1 MLFIKFI
8 ILLIIFAV
16 VTVVI
21 SILLLLFKLKRAVK
35 RFSGEDFSQANTSRS
50 GSFNGSAGGTD
61 NYGNAAADEKIYNGR
76 NPQNAQRKI
85 IPKDEGEYIDFEEVK
100 E

>member
-16 VTVVI
+16 ATVVI

-35 RFSGEDFSQANTSRS
+35 RFSGEDFS
-50 GSFNGSAGGTD
+50 
-61 NYGNAAADEKIYNGR
+61 
-76 NPQNAQRKI
+76 
-85 IPKDEGEYIDFEEVK
+85 
-100 E
+100 